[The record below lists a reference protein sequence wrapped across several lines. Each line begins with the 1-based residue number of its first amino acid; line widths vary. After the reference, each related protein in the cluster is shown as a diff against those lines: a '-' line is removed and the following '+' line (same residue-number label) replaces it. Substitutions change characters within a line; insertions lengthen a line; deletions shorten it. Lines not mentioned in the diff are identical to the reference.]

1 MGIINLYVSIFYED
15 THSLK
20 FTLMVGNK
28 YEYYQEIVPVEKWV
42 HSAVKNITLD
52 NEPLE
57 INYMEYMN
65 FFQAKGFVH

>member
-1 MGIINLYVSIFYED
+1 
-15 THSLK
+15 
-20 FTLMVGNK
+20 MVGNT
-28 YEYYQEIVPVEKWV
+28 YECYQEIVPVEKWAY
-42 HSAVKNITLD
+42 SAVKNITLN

>member
-1 MGIINLYVSIFYED
+1 
-15 THSLK
+15 
-20 FTLMVGNK
+20 MVGNT

-57 INYMEYMN
+57 INYMEYMDL
-65 FFQAKGFVH
+65 FQAKRFVH